1 MQLDV
6 VMESEEVRADAKALR
21 SVLTRLLDNAIKFG
35 HEKSTI
41 EFTSRDGDDDQ
52 VVLSLINEGRGV
64 KAETIAKI
72 LKPFS
77 LDEDVMHHSKG
88 TGLGLSVVQAVL
100 RRLGSKL
107 ELETP
112 KGKFAASFS
121 LPSD

>member
-1 MQLDV
+1 MRNAAH
-6 VMESEEVRADAKALR
+6 RADVFHAL
-21 SVLTRLLDNAIKFG
+21 TNHNNLL
-35 HEKSTI
+35 
-41 EFTSRDGDDDQ
+41 GDDDQ